1 MKKIALLVSAFF
13 ILFVFLACMSPAPA
27 PVETSVEKDKAV
39 ERKQEQKQEKATQG
53 KAKRRTMAPDFT
65 LNGFQAD
72 FSGGDGDVSY
82 TKLEN
87 VSLSDFR
94 GKLVFLNFWATW
106 CPSCRM
112 EMLQMKSL
120 HERYKDKGLVIL
132 AVEQG
137 QIYGIAK
144 VKEFVVDIEPPF
156 PILLD
161 TEMDAGRL
169 YRVTGIPE
177 TFLIGPEGYIEAK
190 IPGAGF
196 KWYSE
201 KGRDLIEK
209 YLPSM
214 STDTV
219 EEGGDRDE

>member
-1 MKKIALLVSAFF
+1 MKRIALIVSVFF
-13 ILFVFLACMSPAPA
+13 ILPAFLACTSAA
-27 PVETSVEKDKAV
+27 SVPVQTSTEKDKV
-39 ERKQEQKQEKATQG
+39 TEQKQEQKQEKAVQE
-53 KAKRRTMAPDFT
+53 KAEKRAMAPDFT

-72 FSGGDGDVSY
+72 FSQDNGDISY

-112 EMLQMKSL
+112 EMLQMKRL

-137 QIYGIAK
+137 QIYGIEK

-161 TEMDAGRL
+161 AKMDAGRL

-177 TFLIGPEGYIEAK
+177 TFLIGPGGHIEKK

-196 KWYSE
+196 KWYSK

-209 YLPSM
+209 HLPSTN
-214 STDTV
+214 TDAI